1 MNLYIKGW
9 FGCQPPAKLSY
20 HVRPTGPDRPE
31 GYSGSVK
38 LIRCSWCAGR
48 KASKV
53 KQSTE
58 PSGARELRRNMEAL
72 ADSEG
77 FDVVS
82 GGWRQ
87 VATNFEVALWHDYRS
102 SRVRRGL
109 GRIHLYSTT
118 SARCRFSEVLRKL
131 AVRSTLP
138 FASESGRVVRST

>member
-1 MNLYIKGW
+1 
-9 FGCQPPAKLSY
+9 
-20 HVRPTGPDRPE
+20 
-31 GYSGSVK
+31 
-38 LIRCSWCAGR
+38 
-48 KASKV
+48 
-53 KQSTE
+53 
-58 PSGARELRRNMEAL
+58 MEAL